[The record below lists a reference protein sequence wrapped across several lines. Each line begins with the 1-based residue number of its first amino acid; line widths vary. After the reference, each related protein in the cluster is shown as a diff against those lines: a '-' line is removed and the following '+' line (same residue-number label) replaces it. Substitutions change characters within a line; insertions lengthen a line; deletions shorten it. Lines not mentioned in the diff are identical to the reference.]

1 MNAEKYTI
9 TNLTRYLN
17 KIPDIIIR
25 YADFHRLFHTD
36 RSPRLLTVYAIK
48 AADKTVYTDYDGMIN
63 ANDSYGAETEDS
75 VL

>member
-17 KIPDIIIR
+17 KIPDILIH
-25 YADFHRLFHTD
+25 YADFRRLFHTD
-36 RSPRLLTVYAIK
+36 RSPRLLTVRAIK
-48 AADKTVYTDYDGMIN
+48 AADKAVYIDYDGMIN
-63 ANDSYGAETEDS
+63 VNDSYRAETENS

>member
-17 KIPDIIIR
+17 KIPDILIR
-25 YADFHRLFHTD
+25 YADFRRLFHTD
-36 RSPRLLTVYAIK
+36 RSPRLLIVYAIRAANK
-48 AADKTVYTDYDGMIN
+48 AVYIDYDGMIN
-63 ANDSYGAETEDS
+63 VNDSYKAEAEDS